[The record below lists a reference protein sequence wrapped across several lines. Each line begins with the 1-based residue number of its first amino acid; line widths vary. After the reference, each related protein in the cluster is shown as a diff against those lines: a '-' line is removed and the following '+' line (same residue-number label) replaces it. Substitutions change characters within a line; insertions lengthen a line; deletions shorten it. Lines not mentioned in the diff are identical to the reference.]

1 MGCEFLKNLSGQ
13 RRRLVLGHSAMLYDP
28 TDAWKVTIWKPML
41 LTQFQ
46 NEQLGKQTSELEQQ
60 LAAWEERGLPICFF
74 SAP

>member
-1 MGCEFLKNLSGQ
+1 
-13 RRRLVLGHSAMLYDP
+13 MLYDP
-28 TDAWKVTIWKPML
+28 TDAWKVTIWKPMM